1 MNNET
6 RVKFEHVYGLKYVQK
21 SLLITQSC
29 FETMVFY
36 FTVMHEDAWTVA
48 WRVLVHLQLMQ
59 TAMWTEWRHFITA
72 WSFKRC
78 RKYTDTYWSL
88 KKKSANEYEN
98 DPQKEK
104 LKTTNEEWKQN

>member
-1 MNNET
+1 
-6 RVKFEHVYGLKYVQK
+6 
-21 SLLITQSC
+21 
-29 FETMVFY
+29 MVFY

-88 KKKSANEYEN
+88 KKKKSANEYEN